1 MIMILSLA
9 IGLEPAHERKKL
21 QTLTRQELQT
31 LTVSKYN
38 FDQDFPEHSKL
49 IDNSEFWRIAQRK
62 TFDKLCSP
70 SSANEAENLSG
81 PATDFS
87 LRSK

>member
-1 MIMILSLA
+1 MILSPA
-9 IGLEPAHERKKL
+9 IELEPTHERKKL

-49 IDNSEFWRIAQRK
+49 IENSEFWRIARRK

-70 SSANEAENLSG
+70 SGANEAENISC
-81 PATDFS
+81 PAVDFS